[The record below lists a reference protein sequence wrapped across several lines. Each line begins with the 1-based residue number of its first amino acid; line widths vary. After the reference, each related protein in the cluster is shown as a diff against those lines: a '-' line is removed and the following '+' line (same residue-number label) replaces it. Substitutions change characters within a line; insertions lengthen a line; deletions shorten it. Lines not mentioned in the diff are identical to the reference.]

1 MARRKIRGGSGC
13 IRLVPQTGSGWV
25 NCTRGR
31 DNPDPYPLA
40 YLGAMRVTVTATKCG
55 GVRLYDWDN
64 GTAQAEHTSPGGL
77 HTLTGITTGQ
87 RGPVVRVLN
96 PTDETEIIVNYEVLN
111 PPPPCIKRWLR
122 WLGWC

>member
-1 MARRKIRGGSGC
+1 MARRKLIGGSGC
-13 IRLVPQTGSGWV
+13 VRLVAQTGSGWV

-40 YLGAMRVTVTATKCG
+40 FRGTLRVTVTATKCG

-96 PTDETEIIVNYEVLN
+96 QTDETEIIVNYEVLN
-111 PPPPCIKRWLR
+111 PPPPA
-122 WLGWC
+122 